1 MVLLILK
8 VHNLNTIRC
17 YLEGAKFELPEE
29 YASASKALEAGN
41 VYCPWNEWG
50 DAASAH
56 ETYGTEMQ
64 SYLLGEQD
72 LDTTLKNV
80 DSAVKEL
87 LEK

>member
-1 MVLLILK
+1 MQ
-8 VHNLNTIRC
+8 VHQKR
-17 YLEGAKFELPEE
+17 
-29 YASASKALEAGN
+29 
-41 VYCPWNEWG
+41 WNEWG

>member
-1 MVLLILK
+1 MQ
-8 VHNLNTIRC
+8 VHQKRWKQVMYI
-17 YLEGAKFELPEE
+17 A
-29 YASASKALEAGN
+29 
-41 VYCPWNEWG
+41 PWNEWG

>member
-1 MVLLILK
+1 MQ
-8 VHNLNTIRC
+8 VHQKRWKQVM
-17 YLEGAKFELPEE
+17 Y
-29 YASASKALEAGN
+29 
-41 VYCPWNEWG
+41 EWG